1 MKYRIYLENLNGLR
15 FLCFISVFMFHI
27 FRIVSDSFEVNPVFY
42 FFKNDI
48 FGNGNLGVN
57 FFFVLSGFLITFLLI
72 EEKILNKQI
81 SIPKFW
87 LRRVLRI
94 WPLFFLI
101 VFFGFAIYPYIK
113 NILGQSTNEKAD
125 VFYYFLFLNNF
136 DFLNKGFP
144 YSSILAAL
152 WSVAVEEQF
161 YLVWP
166 IIIYLFPL
174 KNLWIPFSIIICIN
188 LLFRNFNNNSLALEI
203 HTLSCIGDLTIG
215 AFGAWLINFSRRF
228 KSHIE
233 FLSLYKII
241 ILYIS
246 FFLAYFFKD
255 EFLETFQIFKVF
267 ERLILAILILAIIL
281 EQTFS
286 KNSFFKMNKFKTI
299 SNMGILSYGL
309 YCFHFIG
316 IYIVYSISKKLFIQ
330 INFLQLF
337 FFIIPISFGATYLL
351 SYISYKYFE
360 TPFLKLKEKYSFF
373 RP

>member
-57 FFFVLSGFLITFLLI
+57 FFFVLSGFLITYLLI

-161 YLVWP
+161 YLIWP

-241 ILYIS
+241 ILYIT
-246 FFLAYFFKD
+246 FFLAYLFKD

-267 ERLILAILILAIIL
+267 ERLILA
-281 EQTFS
+281 
-286 KNSFFKMNKFKTI
+286 TI

-373 RP
+373 RQ